1 FTRPIEQARQEW
13 IIKRGGQPFISLSL
27 PAVSVKLIQACGR
40 LLRKETDSGQITILD
55 RRLLTK
61 NYGKQL
67 LSHLPDYQVITE

>member
-1 FTRPIEQARQEW
+1 
-13 IIKRGGQPFISLSL
+13 
-27 PAVSVKLIQACGR
+27 GR

-67 LSHLPDYQVITE
+67 LSHLPDYQLITE